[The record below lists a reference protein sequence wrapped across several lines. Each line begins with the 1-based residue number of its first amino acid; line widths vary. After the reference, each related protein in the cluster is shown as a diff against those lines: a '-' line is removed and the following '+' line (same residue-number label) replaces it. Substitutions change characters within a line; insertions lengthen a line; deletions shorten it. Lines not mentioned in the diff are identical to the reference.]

1 MNYMRYWA
9 MIVKFLPTRD
19 GGGLGSVNYLLNERQ
34 EQGTA
39 RVLKGNEAQ
48 TRAIISQIHYKQK
61 TTFGV
66 LSFAEKASDISN
78 ETKQEI
84 IKDFERHLLGDYM
97 KDRVNIL
104 WVEHSDKDGR
114 LELNFLIPKIDL
126 VSGKSFNPYYDKR
139 DRTNINLWKRTIN
152 DEYNFIS
159 PDDPKNQY
167 NQNRHKAT
175 IEQHNTI
182 IELDNQLKDL
192 VSQGLI
198 INRTHLIELLSSSG
212 YEVTRQPKSGI
223 SIKIPNQKKPFR
235 LKGGIYSAEFTDLKG
250 LSELGESQS
259 RRIQQYANRD
269 TQAECIANRAR
280 LEKFISTRD
289 KRNQKRYKEQTIS
302 DNIANSEYKKRDNTA
317 SYSKL
322 NGKNI
327 QWLGVI
333 NRNDISMPRIFS
345 VFLAQSDRNTIL
357 SIGEREIK
365 RTEQSAKRVANS
377 SELSNRT
384 SQQNNWES
392 REVSSVATT
401 NTITDEGRNSIFTT
415 ELWRS
420 VNDGVRD
427 RIIERDREIARRN
440 SEITGRDKEQAERK
454 YRAARSL
461 REFAQSENVSILQ
474 RLSREIQTRAREY
487 IINTQERIRQLRQRA
502 ERDREYQNRIKSALR
517 EWQERIFN
525 SGISQIRERLQSFAK
540 QLYFIRNRVIDNQ
553 RDTKQKLG
561 GYGEVV
567 SGSIQRINN
576 QYGGKF
582 RESLE
587 KQTAAAITTCGY
599 EIERELKKPERQRM
613 VEIIRQKKCLTIGM

>member
-1 MNYMRYWA
+1 

-48 TRAIISQIHYKQK
+48 TRAIISQIYYKQK

-66 LSFAEKASDISN
+66 LSFAEKASDISD

-302 DNIANSEYKKRDNTA
+302 DNIANSEHKKRDNTA

-357 SIGEREIK
+357 SIREREIK
-365 RTEQSAKRVANS
+365 RREQSAKRVANP

-384 SQQNNWES
+384 SQQNNWQS

-420 VNDGVRD
+420 INDGVRD

-487 IINTQERIRQLRQRA
+487 IINTQERTRQLRQRA

-525 SGISQIRERLQSFAK
+525 SGISQIRERLQGFAK
-540 QLYFIRNRVIDNQ
+540 QLYLIRNRVIDNQ

-613 VEIIRQKKCLTIGM
+613 VELKRSKERSRHIQMGF

>member
-1 MNYMRYWA
+1 

-66 LSFAEKASDISN
+66 LSFAEKVSDISN

-182 IELDNQLKDL
+182 IELDNQLKAL

-269 TQAECIANRAR
+269 TQAECIANRTR

-302 DNIANSEYKKRDNTA
+302 DNIANSEHKKRDNTA

-357 SIGEREIK
+357 SIREREIK
-365 RTEQSAKRVANS
+365 RREQSAKRVANS

-384 SQQNNWES
+384 SQQNNWQS

-487 IINTQERIRQLRQRA
+487 IINTQERTRQLRQRA

-540 QLYFIRNRVIDNQ
+540 QLYLIGNRVIDNQ

-613 VEIIRQKKCLTIGM
+613 VEIIRQKRRLTIGM

>member
-1 MNYMRYWA
+1 

-66 LSFAEKASDISN
+66 LSFVEKASDISN

-302 DNIANSEYKKRDNTA
+302 DNIANSEHKKRDNTA

-357 SIGEREIK
+357 SIREREIK
-365 RTEQSAKRVANS
+365 RREQSAKRVANS

-384 SQQNNWES
+384 SQQNNWQS

-487 IINTQERIRQLRQRA
+487 IINTQERTRQLRQRA

-540 QLYFIRNRVIDNQ
+540 QLYLIGNRVIDNQ

-613 VEIIRQKKCLTIGM
+613 VEIIRQKRRLTIGM

>member
-1 MNYMRYWA
+1 
-9 MIVKFLPTRD
+9 
-19 GGGLGSVNYLLNERQ
+19 
-34 EQGTA
+34 
-39 RVLKGNEAQ
+39 
-48 TRAIISQIHYKQK
+48 
-61 TTFGV
+61 
-66 LSFAEKASDISN
+66 
-78 ETKQEI
+78 
-84 IKDFERHLLGDYM
+84 
-97 KDRVNIL
+97 
-104 WVEHSDKDGR
+104 
-114 LELNFLIPKIDL
+114 
-126 VSGKSFNPYYDKR
+126 
-139 DRTNINLWKRTIN
+139 
-152 DEYNFIS
+152 
-159 PDDPKNQY
+159 
-167 NQNRHKAT
+167 
-175 IEQHNTI
+175 
-182 IELDNQLKDL
+182 
-192 VSQGLI
+192 
-198 INRTHLIELLSSSG
+198 
-212 YEVTRQPKSGI
+212 
-223 SIKIPNQKKPFR
+223 
-235 LKGGIYSAEFTDLKG
+235 
-250 LSELGESQS
+250 
-259 RRIQQYANRD
+259 
-269 TQAECIANRAR
+269 
-280 LEKFISTRD
+280 
-289 KRNQKRYKEQTIS
+289 
-302 DNIANSEYKKRDNTA
+302 
-317 SYSKL
+317 
-322 NGKNI
+322 
-327 QWLGVI
+327 
-333 NRNDISMPRIFS
+333 MPRIFS

-357 SIGEREIK
+357 SIREREIK
-365 RTEQSAKRVANS
+365 RREQSAKRVANS

-384 SQQNNWES
+384 SQQNNWQS

-440 SEITGRDKEQAERK
+440 SEITGCDKEQAERK

-487 IINTQERIRQLRQRA
+487 IINTQERTRQLRQRA

-540 QLYFIRNRVIDNQ
+540 QLYLIRNRVTDNQ

-587 KQTAAAITTCGY
+587 KQTATAITTCGY

-613 VEIIRQKKCLTIGM
+613 VELRRKKERSHHIQMGF

>member
-1 MNYMRYWA
+1 

-39 RVLKGNEAQ
+39 RVLKGSEAQ
-48 TRAIISQIHYKQK
+48 TRAIISQIQYKQK

-66 LSFAEKASDISN
+66 LSFAEKASDISD

-175 IEQHNTI
+175 LEQHNTI

-198 INRTHLIELLSSSG
+198 KNRTHLIELLSSSG

-302 DNIANSEYKKRDNTA
+302 DNIGNSEHKKRDNTA

-357 SIGEREIK
+357 SIREREIK
-365 RTEQSAKRVANS
+365 RREQSAKRVANS

-384 SQQNNWES
+384 SQQNNWQS
-392 REVSSVATT
+392 REVSGGATT
-401 NTITDEGRNSIFTT
+401 NIITDEGRNSIFTT
-415 ELWRS
+415 ELWGS

-487 IINTQERIRQLRQRA
+487 IINTQERTRQLRQRA

-525 SGISQIRERLQSFAK
+525 SGISQIRERLQGFAK
-540 QLYFIRNRVIDNQ
+540 QLYLIRNRVIDNQ

-613 VEIIRQKKCLTIGM
+613 VELRRKKERSHHIQMGF

>member
-1 MNYMRYWA
+1 

-259 RRIQQYANRD
+259 RRIQQYTNRD

-302 DNIANSEYKKRDNTA
+302 DNIANSEHKKRDNTA

-357 SIGEREIK
+357 SIREREIK
-365 RTEQSAKRVANS
+365 RREQSAKRVANS

-384 SQQNNWES
+384 SQQNNWQS

-487 IINTQERIRQLRQRA
+487 IINTQERTRQLRQRA

-525 SGISQIRERLQSFAK
+525 SGISPIRERLQSFAK
-540 QLYFIRNRVIDNQ
+540 QLYLIGNRVIDNQ

-576 QYGGKF
+576 QYVGKF

-613 VEIIRQKKCLTIGM
+613 VEIIRQKRRLTIGM

>member
-1 MNYMRYWA
+1 

-302 DNIANSEYKKRDNTA
+302 DNIANSEHKKRDNTA

-357 SIGEREIK
+357 SIREREIK
-365 RTEQSAKRVANS
+365 RREQSAKRVANS

-384 SQQNNWES
+384 SQQNNWQS

-427 RIIERDREIARRN
+427 GIIERGREIARRN

-487 IINTQERIRQLRQRA
+487 IINTQERTRQLRQRA

-540 QLYFIRNRVIDNQ
+540 QLYLIRNRVTDNQ

-613 VEIIRQKKCLTIGM
+613 VELRRKKERSHHIQMGF

>member
-1 MNYMRYWA
+1 

-259 RRIQQYANRD
+259 RRIQQYTNRD

-302 DNIANSEYKKRDNTA
+302 DNIANSEHKKRDNTA

-357 SIGEREIK
+357 SIREREIK
-365 RTEQSAKRVANS
+365 RREQSAKRVANS

-384 SQQNNWES
+384 SQQNNWQS

-440 SEITGRDKEQAERK
+440 SEITGRDKEQAKRK

-487 IINTQERIRQLRQRA
+487 IINTQERTRQLRQRA

-540 QLYFIRNRVIDNQ
+540 QLYLIGNRVIDNQ

-613 VEIIRQKKCLTIGM
+613 VEIIRQKRRLTIGM

>member
-1 MNYMRYWA
+1 

-66 LSFAEKASDISN
+66 LSFAEKASDISD

-235 LKGGIYSAEFTDLKG
+235 LKGGIYSAEFTDLNG

-302 DNIANSEYKKRDNTA
+302 DNIANSEHKKRDNTA

-357 SIGEREIK
+357 SIREREIK
-365 RTEQSAKRVANS
+365 RREQSAKRVANS

-384 SQQNNWES
+384 SQQNNWQS

-440 SEITGRDKEQAERK
+440 SEITGCDKEQAERK

-487 IINTQERIRQLRQRA
+487 IINTQERTRQLRQRA

-540 QLYFIRNRVIDNQ
+540 QLYLIRNRVTDNQ

-576 QYGGKF
+576 QYGRKF

-587 KQTAAAITTCGY
+587 KQTATAITTCGY

-613 VEIIRQKKCLTIGM
+613 VELRRKKERSHHIQMGF

>member
-1 MNYMRYWA
+1 

-66 LSFAEKASDISN
+66 LSFAEKASDISD

-235 LKGGIYSAEFTDLKG
+235 LKGGIYSAEFTDLNG

-302 DNIANSEYKKRDNTA
+302 DNIANSEHKKRDNTA

-357 SIGEREIK
+357 SIREREIK
-365 RTEQSAKRVANS
+365 RREQSAKRVANS
-377 SELSNRT
+377 SELSNRA
-384 SQQNNWES
+384 SQQNNWQS

-440 SEITGRDKEQAERK
+440 SEITGCDKEQAERK

-487 IINTQERIRQLRQRA
+487 IINTQERTRQLRQRA

-540 QLYFIRNRVIDNQ
+540 QLYLIRNRVTDNQ

-587 KQTAAAITTCGY
+587 KQTATAITTCGY

-613 VEIIRQKKCLTIGM
+613 VELRRKKERSHHIQMGF

>member
-1 MNYMRYWA
+1 

-66 LSFAEKASDISN
+66 LSFVEKASDISN

-302 DNIANSEYKKRDNTA
+302 DNIANSEHKKRDNTA

-357 SIGEREIK
+357 SIREREIK
-365 RTEQSAKRVANS
+365 RREQSAKRVANS

-384 SQQNNWES
+384 SQQNNWQS

-427 RIIERDREIARRN
+427 RIIERDREIARRK

-487 IINTQERIRQLRQRA
+487 IINTQERTRQLRQRA

-540 QLYFIRNRVIDNQ
+540 QLYLIGNRVIDNQ

-613 VEIIRQKKCLTIGM
+613 VEIIRQKRRLTIGM

>member
-1 MNYMRYWA
+1 

-48 TRAIISQIHYKQK
+48 TRAIISQIHYTQK

-259 RRIQQYANRD
+259 RRIQQYTNRD

-302 DNIANSEYKKRDNTA
+302 DNIANSEHKKRDNTA

-357 SIGEREIK
+357 SIREREIK
-365 RTEQSAKRVANS
+365 RREQSAKRVANS

-384 SQQNNWES
+384 SQQNNWQS

-427 RIIERDREIARRN
+427 GIIERGREIARRN

-487 IINTQERIRQLRQRA
+487 IINTQERTRQLRQRA

-540 QLYFIRNRVIDNQ
+540 QLYLIRNRVIDNQ

-613 VEIIRQKKCLTIGM
+613 VELKRSKERSRHIQMGF

>member
-1 MNYMRYWA
+1 

-259 RRIQQYANRD
+259 RRIQQYTNRD

-302 DNIANSEYKKRDNTA
+302 DNIANSEHKKRDNTA

-357 SIGEREIK
+357 SIREREIK
-365 RTEQSAKRVANS
+365 RREQSAKRVANS

-384 SQQNNWES
+384 SQQNNWQS

-487 IINTQERIRQLRQRA
+487 IINTQERTRQLRQRA

-540 QLYFIRNRVIDNQ
+540 QLYLIGNRVIDNQ

-561 GYGEVV
+561 GYGEVI

-613 VEIIRQKKCLTIGM
+613 VELKRSKERSRHIQMGF

>member
-1 MNYMRYWA
+1 

-259 RRIQQYANRD
+259 RRIQQYTNRD

-302 DNIANSEYKKRDNTA
+302 DNIANSEHKKRDNTA

-345 VFLAQSDRNTIL
+345 VFLAKSDRNTIL
-357 SIGEREIK
+357 SIREREIK
-365 RTEQSAKRVANS
+365 RREQSAKRVANS

-384 SQQNNWES
+384 SQQNNWQS

-487 IINTQERIRQLRQRA
+487 IINTQERTRQLRQRA

-540 QLYFIRNRVIDNQ
+540 QLYLIGNRVIDNQ

-613 VEIIRQKKCLTIGM
+613 VEIIRQKRRLTIGM

>member
-1 MNYMRYWA
+1 

-66 LSFAEKASDISN
+66 LSFAEKASDISD

-235 LKGGIYSAEFTDLKG
+235 LKGGIYSAEFTDLNG

-259 RRIQQYANRD
+259 RRIQQYTNRD
-269 TQAECIANRAR
+269 TQAECITNRAR

-302 DNIANSEYKKRDNTA
+302 DNIANSEHKKRDNTA

-357 SIGEREIK
+357 SIREREIK
-365 RTEQSAKRVANS
+365 RREQSAKRVANS

-384 SQQNNWES
+384 SQQNNWQS

-440 SEITGRDKEQAERK
+440 SEITGCDKEQAERK

-487 IINTQERIRQLRQRA
+487 IINTQERTRQLRQRA

-540 QLYFIRNRVIDNQ
+540 QLYLIRNRVTDNQ

-576 QYGGKF
+576 QYSGKF

-587 KQTAAAITTCGY
+587 KQTATAITTCGY

-613 VEIIRQKKCLTIGM
+613 VELRRKKERSHHIQMGF

>member
-1 MNYMRYWA
+1 

-259 RRIQQYANRD
+259 RRIQQYTNRD

-302 DNIANSEYKKRDNTA
+302 DNIANSEHKKRDNTA

-357 SIGEREIK
+357 SIREREIK
-365 RTEQSAKRVANS
+365 RREQSAKRVANS

-384 SQQNNWES
+384 SQQNNWQS

-487 IINTQERIRQLRQRA
+487 IINTQERTRQLRQRA

-540 QLYFIRNRVIDNQ
+540 QLYLIGNRVIDNQ

-576 QYGGKF
+576 QYVGKF

-613 VEIIRQKKCLTIGM
+613 VEIIRQKRRLTIGM

>member
-1 MNYMRYWA
+1 

-66 LSFAEKASDISN
+66 LSFAEKASDISD

-302 DNIANSEYKKRDNTA
+302 DNIANSEHKKRDNTA

-357 SIGEREIK
+357 SIREREIK
-365 RTEQSAKRVANS
+365 RREQSAKRVANS

-384 SQQNNWES
+384 SQQNNWQS

-487 IINTQERIRQLRQRA
+487 IINTQERTRQLRQRA

-540 QLYFIRNRVIDNQ
+540 QLYLIGNRVIDNQ

-587 KQTAAAITTCGY
+587 KQTATAITTCGY

-613 VEIIRQKKCLTIGM
+613 VELRRKKERSHHIQMGF

>member
-1 MNYMRYWA
+1 

-302 DNIANSEYKKRDNTA
+302 DNITNSEHKKRDNTA

-357 SIGEREIK
+357 SIREREIK
-365 RTEQSAKRVANS
+365 RREQSAKRVANS

-384 SQQNNWES
+384 SQQNNWQS

-427 RIIERDREIARRN
+427 GIIERGREIARRN

-487 IINTQERIRQLRQRA
+487 IINTQERTRQLRQRA

-525 SGISQIRERLQSFAK
+525 SGISQIRERLQGFAK
-540 QLYFIRNRVIDNQ
+540 QLYLIRNRVIDNQ

-613 VEIIRQKKCLTIGM
+613 VELKRSKERSRHIQMGF

>member
-1 MNYMRYWA
+1 

-302 DNIANSEYKKRDNTA
+302 DNIANSEHKKRDNTA

-357 SIGEREIK
+357 SIREREIK
-365 RTEQSAKRVANS
+365 RREQSAKRVANS

-384 SQQNNWES
+384 SQQNNWQS

-440 SEITGRDKEQAERK
+440 SEITGRDKEQTERK

-487 IINTQERIRQLRQRA
+487 IINTQERTRQLRQRA

-540 QLYFIRNRVIDNQ
+540 QLYLIGNRVIDNQ

-613 VEIIRQKKCLTIGM
+613 VEIIRQKRRLTIGM

>member
-1 MNYMRYWA
+1 
-9 MIVKFLPTRD
+9 
-19 GGGLGSVNYLLNERQ
+19 
-34 EQGTA
+34 
-39 RVLKGNEAQ
+39 
-48 TRAIISQIHYKQK
+48 
-61 TTFGV
+61 
-66 LSFAEKASDISN
+66 LSFAEKASDISD

-198 INRTHLIELLSSSG
+198 INRTHLIELLNSSG

-235 LKGGIYSAEFTDLKG
+235 LKGGIYSADFTDLNG
-250 LSELGESQS
+250 LSKLGESQS

-269 TQAECIANRAR
+269 TQAECIANRTR
-280 LEKFISTRD
+280 LEKFISERD

-302 DNIANSEYKKRDNTA
+302 DNIANSEHKKRDNTA
-317 SYSKL
+317 SYSEL

-345 VFLAQSDRNTIL
+345 MFLAQSDRNTIL
-357 SIGEREIK
+357 SIREREIK
-365 RTEQSAKRVANS
+365 RREQSAKRVANS

-384 SQQNNWES
+384 SQQNNWQS

-401 NTITDEGRNSIFTT
+401 NTITDERRNSIFTT

-440 SEITGRDKEQAERK
+440 SEITGRNKEQAERK
-454 YRAARSL
+454 HRAARSL
-461 REFAQSENVSILQ
+461 REFAESENVSILQ

-487 IINTQERIRQLRQRA
+487 IINTQERTRQLRQRA

-540 QLYFIRNRVIDNQ
+540 QLYLIRNRVTDNQ

-613 VEIIRQKKCLTIGM
+613 VELRRKKERSHHIQMGF

>member
-1 MNYMRYWA
+1 

-259 RRIQQYANRD
+259 RRIQQYTNRD

-302 DNIANSEYKKRDNTA
+302 DNIANSEHKKRDNRA

-357 SIGEREIK
+357 SIREREIK
-365 RTEQSAKRVANS
+365 RREQSAKRVANS

-384 SQQNNWES
+384 SQQNNWQS

-487 IINTQERIRQLRQRA
+487 IINTQERTRQLRQRA

-540 QLYFIRNRVIDNQ
+540 QLYLIGNRVIDNQ

-613 VEIIRQKKCLTIGM
+613 VEIIRQKRRLTIGM

>member
-1 MNYMRYWA
+1 

-48 TRAIISQIHYKQK
+48 TRAIISQIRYKQK

-302 DNIANSEYKKRDNTA
+302 DNIANSEHKKRDNTA

-357 SIGEREIK
+357 SIREREIK
-365 RTEQSAKRVANS
+365 RREQSAKRVANS

-384 SQQNNWES
+384 SQQNNWQS

-420 VNDGVRD
+420 VNEGVRD

-487 IINTQERIRQLRQRA
+487 IINTQERTRQLRQRA

-540 QLYFIRNRVIDNQ
+540 QLYLIGNRVIDNQ

-613 VEIIRQKKCLTIGM
+613 VEIIRQKRRLTIGM

>member
-1 MNYMRYWA
+1 

-302 DNIANSEYKKRDNTA
+302 DNIANSEHKKRDNTA

-357 SIGEREIK
+357 SIREREIK
-365 RTEQSAKRVANS
+365 RREQSAKRVANS

-384 SQQNNWES
+384 SQQNNWQS

-487 IINTQERIRQLRQRA
+487 IINTQERTRQLRQRA

-525 SGISQIRERLQSFAK
+525 SGISQIRERLQGFAK
-540 QLYFIRNRVIDNQ
+540 QLYLIRNRVIDNQ

-576 QYGGKF
+576 KYGGKF

-613 VEIIRQKKCLTIGM
+613 VELKRSKERSRHIQMGF

>member
-1 MNYMRYWA
+1 

-384 SQQNNWES
+384 SQQNNWQS

>member
-1 MNYMRYWA
+1 M
-9 MIVKFLPTRD
+9 
-19 GGGLGSVNYLLNERQ
+19 
-34 EQGTA
+34 
-39 RVLKGNEAQ
+39 
-48 TRAIISQIHYKQK
+48 
-61 TTFGV
+61 
-66 LSFAEKASDISN
+66 LSFAEKASDISD

-235 LKGGIYSAEFTDLKG
+235 LKGGIYSAEFTDLNG

-302 DNIANSEYKKRDNTA
+302 DNIANSEHKKRDNTA

-357 SIGEREIK
+357 SIREREIK
-365 RTEQSAKRVANS
+365 RREQSAKRVANS

-384 SQQNNWES
+384 SQQNNWQS

-440 SEITGRDKEQAERK
+440 SEITGCDKEQAERK

-487 IINTQERIRQLRQRA
+487 IINTQERTRQLRQRA

-540 QLYFIRNRVIDNQ
+540 QLYLIRNRVTDNQ

-587 KQTAAAITTCGY
+587 KQTATAITTCGY

-613 VEIIRQKKCLTIGM
+613 VELRRKKERSHHIQMGF

>member
-1 MNYMRYWA
+1 

-198 INRTHLIELLSSSG
+198 INRTHLIELLSSSR

-302 DNIANSEYKKRDNTA
+302 DNIANSEHKKRDNTA

-357 SIGEREIK
+357 SIREREIK
-365 RTEQSAKRVANS
+365 RREQSAKRVANS

-384 SQQNNWES
+384 SQQNNWQS

-487 IINTQERIRQLRQRA
+487 IINTQERTRQLRQRA

-540 QLYFIRNRVIDNQ
+540 QLYLIGNRVIDNQ

-613 VEIIRQKKCLTIGM
+613 VEIIRQKRRLTIGM

>member
-1 MNYMRYWA
+1 

-259 RRIQQYANRD
+259 RRIQQYTNRD

-302 DNIANSEYKKRDNTA
+302 DNIANSEHKKRDNTA

-357 SIGEREIK
+357 SIREREIK
-365 RTEQSAKRVANS
+365 RREQSAKRVANS

-384 SQQNNWES
+384 SQQNNWQS

-487 IINTQERIRQLRQRA
+487 IINTQERTRQLRQRA

-540 QLYFIRNRVIDNQ
+540 QLYLIGNRVIDNQ

-567 SGSIQRINN
+567 SGSMQRINN

-613 VEIIRQKKCLTIGM
+613 VEIIRQKRRLTIGM

>member
-1 MNYMRYWA
+1 

-66 LSFAEKASDISN
+66 LSFSEKASDISD

-302 DNIANSEYKKRDNTA
+302 DNIANSEHKKRDNTA

-322 NGKNI
+322 NEKNI

-357 SIGEREIK
+357 SIREREIK
-365 RTEQSAKRVANS
+365 RREQSAKRVANS

-384 SQQNNWES
+384 SQQNNWQS

-401 NTITDEGRNSIFTT
+401 NTITDERRNSIFTT

-440 SEITGRDKEQAERK
+440 SEITGRDKEQAEREH
-454 YRAARSL
+454 RVARSL

-487 IINTQERIRQLRQRA
+487 IINTQERTRQLRQRA

-525 SGISQIRERLQSFAK
+525 SGISQIRERLQGFAK
-540 QLYFIRNRVIDNQ
+540 QLYLIRNRVIDNQ

-613 VEIIRQKKCLTIGM
+613 VELKRSKERSRHIQMGF

>member
-1 MNYMRYWA
+1 
-9 MIVKFLPTRD
+9 
-19 GGGLGSVNYLLNERQ
+19 
-34 EQGTA
+34 
-39 RVLKGNEAQ
+39 
-48 TRAIISQIHYKQK
+48 
-61 TTFGV
+61 
-66 LSFAEKASDISN
+66 
-78 ETKQEI
+78 
-84 IKDFERHLLGDYM
+84 M

-302 DNIANSEYKKRDNTA
+302 DNIANSEHKKRDNTA

-345 VFLAQSDRNTIL
+345 MFLAQSDRNTIL
-357 SIGEREIK
+357 SIREREIK
-365 RTEQSAKRVANS
+365 RREQSAKRVANS

-384 SQQNNWES
+384 SQQNNWQS

-401 NTITDEGRNSIFTT
+401 NTITDERRNSIFTT

-440 SEITGRDKEQAERK
+440 SEITGLNKEQAERK
-454 YRAARSL
+454 HRAARSL
-461 REFAQSENVSILQ
+461 REFAESENVSILQ

-487 IINTQERIRQLRQRA
+487 IINTQERTRQLRQRA

-540 QLYFIRNRVIDNQ
+540 QLYFIRNRVTDNQ

-582 RESLE
+582 RESME

-613 VEIIRQKKCLTIGM
+613 VELKRSKERSHHIQMGF

>member
-1 MNYMRYWA
+1 

-259 RRIQQYANRD
+259 RRIQQYTNRD

-302 DNIANSEYKKRDNTA
+302 DNIANSEHKKRDNTA

-357 SIGEREIK
+357 SIREREIK
-365 RTEQSAKRVANS
+365 RREQSAKRVANS

-384 SQQNNWES
+384 SQQNNWQS

-427 RIIERDREIARRN
+427 GIIERGREIARRN

-487 IINTQERIRQLRQRA
+487 IINTQERTRQLRQRA

-540 QLYFIRNRVIDNQ
+540 QLYLIRNRVIDNQ

-613 VEIIRQKKCLTIGM
+613 VELKRSKERSRHIQMGF

>member
-1 MNYMRYWA
+1 

-302 DNIANSEYKKRDNTA
+302 DNIANSEHKKRDNTA

-333 NRNDISMPRIFS
+333 NSNDISMPRIFS

-357 SIGEREIK
+357 SIREREIK
-365 RTEQSAKRVANS
+365 RREQSAKRVANS

-384 SQQNNWES
+384 SQQNNWQS

-487 IINTQERIRQLRQRA
+487 IINTQERTRQLRQRA

-540 QLYFIRNRVIDNQ
+540 QLYLIGNRVIDNQ

-613 VEIIRQKKCLTIGM
+613 VEIIRQKRRLTIGM

>member
-1 MNYMRYWA
+1 

-302 DNIANSEYKKRDNTA
+302 DNIANSEHKKRDNTA

-357 SIGEREIK
+357 SIREREIK
-365 RTEQSAKRVANS
+365 RREQSAKRVANS

-384 SQQNNWES
+384 SQQNNWQS

-474 RLSREIQTRAREY
+474 RLSREIQQTRAREY
-487 IINTQERIRQLRQRA
+487 IINTQERTRQLRQRA

-540 QLYFIRNRVIDNQ
+540 QLYLIGNRVIDNQ

-613 VEIIRQKKCLTIGM
+613 VEIIRQKRRLTIGM

>member
-1 MNYMRYWA
+1 

-34 EQGTA
+34 KQGTA

-66 LSFAEKASDISN
+66 LSFAEKASDISD

-114 LELNFLIPKIDL
+114 LELNFLIPKVDL

-302 DNIANSEYKKRDNTA
+302 DNIGNSEHKKRDNTA

-357 SIGEREIK
+357 SIREREIK
-365 RTEQSAKRVANS
+365 RREQSAKRVANS

-384 SQQNNWES
+384 SQQNNWQS

-454 YRAARSL
+454 YRAARGL

-487 IINTQERIRQLRQRA
+487 IINTQERTRQLRQRA

-525 SGISQIRERLQSFAK
+525 SGISQIRERLQGFAK
-540 QLYFIRNRVIDNQ
+540 QLYLIRNRVIDNQ

-613 VEIIRQKKCLTIGM
+613 VELKRSKERSRHIQMGF

>member
-1 MNYMRYWA
+1 

-259 RRIQQYANRD
+259 RRIQQYTNRD

-302 DNIANSEYKKRDNTA
+302 DNIANSEHKKRDNTA

-357 SIGEREIK
+357 SIREREIK
-365 RTEQSAKRVANS
+365 RREQSAKRVANS

-384 SQQNNWES
+384 SQQNNWQS

-487 IINTQERIRQLRQRA
+487 IINTQERTRQLRQRA

-540 QLYFIRNRVIDNQ
+540 QLYLIGNRVIDNQ

-613 VEIIRQKKCLTIGM
+613 VEIIRQKRRLTIGM

>member
-1 MNYMRYWA
+1 M
-9 MIVKFLPTRD
+9 V
-19 GGGLGSVNYLLNERQ
+19 
-34 EQGTA
+34 
-39 RVLKGNEAQ
+39 
-48 TRAIISQIHYKQK
+48 
-61 TTFGV
+61 
-66 LSFAEKASDISN
+66 
-78 ETKQEI
+78 
-84 IKDFERHLLGDYM
+84 
-97 KDRVNIL
+97 
-104 WVEHSDKDGR
+104 
-114 LELNFLIPKIDL
+114 
-126 VSGKSFNPYYDKR
+126 SFNPYYDKR

-302 DNIANSEYKKRDNTA
+302 DNIANSEHKKRDNTA

-357 SIGEREIK
+357 SIREREIK
-365 RTEQSAKRVANS
+365 RREQSAKRVANS

-384 SQQNNWES
+384 SQQNNWQS
-392 REVSSVATT
+392 REVSGGAAT
-401 NTITDEGRNSIFTT
+401 NIITDEGRNSIFTT

-474 RLSREIQTRAREY
+474 RLGREIQARAREY
-487 IINTQERIRQLRQRA
+487 IINTQERTRQLRQRA
-502 ERDREYQNRIKSALR
+502 ERDREYQSRIKSALR

-525 SGISQIRERLQSFAK
+525 SGISQIRERLQGFAK
-540 QLYFIRNRVIDNQ
+540 QLYLIRNRVIDNQ

-599 EIERELKKPERQRM
+599 EIERELKKPERQRI
-613 VEIIRQKKCLTIGM
+613 VELKRSKERSRHIQMGF